1 MHEPAMQQPHVQPPS
16 ASRMVL
22 YGIDET
28 TGRLAR
34 AVLARIEPRLD
45 DMVLATIDDS
55 IRLSSMV
62 GGIIGPHRAELA
74 ALEGGHIRILL
85 QGDLGDDYARSQER
99 SMLLCN
105 RLGLGARVR
114 NSILNRL
121 PDLMESMRGR
131 AGWFRPGLRAAER
144 RHVWRLLMFD
154 VANAITV
161 DQHLTRAVV
170 DDRRARL
177 AGQMDAFQQGMH
189 DISATIVQAA
199 ANLKR
204 DAAATLQ
211 QIQEA
216 RTALEAV
223 DRAADASRA
232 ALVDNVAAADRVSET
247 IHSLERQSAGV
258 LTKAE
263 SARGTVLE
271 THRAIER
278 LSSSTSSI
286 ASAVTMISDVAA
298 QTNLLALNA
307 TIEAARAGEAGRGFA
322 VVASEVKSLAN
333 QTVRAASD
341 IKALIDRVSHD
352 ASLATALLSSISAT
366 AQDLGLVAPIIR
378 DAVAE
383 QAHAQEVLGGVVD
396 VASNRAAALLDSA
409 TAIRQATQTTQAA
422 IARITS
428 DADSV
433 GVQAEAFSSA
443 VDEFVARLQSSAA

>member
-1 MHEPAMQQPHVQPPS
+1 MQLPHVQPPS
-16 ASRMVL
+16 ANRMAL
-22 YGIDET
+22 YGIDAT
-28 TGRLAR
+28 TRRAAR
-34 AVLARIEPRLD
+34 SVLARIEPGLEA
-45 DMVLATIDDS
+45 MVLATIDDS
-55 IRLSSMV
+55 IRHSPLIAEILTPKRS
-62 GGIIGPHRAELA
+62 ELA
-74 ALEGGHIRILL
+74 ALETRHLKILL
-85 QGDLGDDYARSQER
+85 EGDLGEDYARSQEQ

-121 PDLMESMRGR
+121 PDLMESTRGWASR
-131 AGWFRPGLRAAER
+131 LRPGAAVER
-144 RHVWRLLMFD
+144 QHVWRLLMFD

-161 DQHLTRAVV
+161 DQQLTRAGV
-170 DDRRARL
+170 DDRRAAL
-177 AGQMDAFQQGMH
+177 ARQMDAFQQSMH

-204 DAAATLQ
+204 DAVATLQ
-211 QIQEA
+211 QIQET
-216 RTALEAV
+216 RTALESV
-223 DRAADASRA
+223 DRSADASRA
-232 ALVDNVAAADRVSET
+232 ALVDNVSAANRVSET
-247 IHSLERQSAGV
+247 IQSLERQSAGV
-258 LTKAE
+258 LVKAE

-278 LSSSTSSI
+278 LSTSTSSI

-322 VVASEVKSLAN
+322 VVASEVKGLAA

-352 ASLATALLSSISAT
+352 ASLATALLSSISTT
-366 AQDLGLVAPIIR
+366 AEDLGLVAPIIR
-378 DAVAE
+378 DAVDE
-383 QAHAQEVLGGVVD
+383 QARAQAVLGGVVD
-396 VASNRAAALLDSA
+396 VASNRAAAMLDSA
-409 TAIRQATQTTQAA
+409 AAIRQATQTTQAA

-433 GVQAEAFSSA
+433 GAQAETFSSA
-443 VDEFVARLQSSAA
+443 VDEFVTRLQTSAA